1 MKKKTLPGLPSLK
14 SHGRSETLEVVYEDK
29 PIGLEVSQYITIY
42 EDLGVL
48 SFSAS
53 FRSCKEDLILY
64 NTQSVSLELPSQ
76 DYQVMTMY
84 GLHAKEGNI

>member
-1 MKKKTLPGLPSLK
+1 MKRRLFQAYLHLK

-53 FRSCKEDLILY
+53 F
-64 NTQSVSLELPSQ
+64 
-76 DYQVMTMY
+76 
-84 GLHAKEGNI
+84 